1 MFEQRQQT
9 RQDEFLQPPV
19 QLDLLRP
26 EPVLQSQDHFDH
38 DAGNPPEGTQTF
50 SPRTAASFPKAKF
63 LASCWAFVVAGM
75 NGTIFQA
82 SDFHFDLLAHH
93 TVMRRYL
100 FIFRSRL

>member
-9 RQDEFLQPPV
+9 RQDDLFQPPV

-26 EPVLQSQDHFDH
+26 EPALQSQDPYDH

-63 LASCWAFVVAGM
+63 LASFWAFVVAGM
-75 NGTIFQA
+75 NGTIFHA
-82 SDFHFDLLAHH
+82 SDFRFYLSASH

-100 FIFRSRL
+100 FIS